1 MKTLHY
7 CIIVFLLMI
16 TLILPH
22 VTLAQT
28 AHDML
33 KERDNAQDTQ
43 LSYDGAT
50 LIINQTISKLEYK
63 MGENITV
70 YPSMINIGSSPV
82 TVANGTPLFDIQVI
96 YQNGTKVFDSGYSG
110 MMIVGWGFTL
120 SPGMIMHENETWG
133 WNPNAKTPVIKLDTP
148 GKYTILTESNISLY
162 HSADEYSHTSPH
174 PEKSLWSQPIQITV
188 LPTRY
193 EQNSSVAAEHV
204 SKIISLDEIKKTI
217 AAKYAHTDT
226 WQNIV
231 RLRSLSWS
239 DDDKYII
246 IKTDNAFVGPNLWS
260 LQLDGTGFRSIA
272 LNDTIRKVMQEKQ
285 DQFGNMTVFVPYSPS
300 PVPRFGIV
308 LGTLDK
314 SYQQSLYVTDTTS
327 EFPVISHDGKHVL
340 FASEAISSWDKPDE
354 DGIYVIDLSTPI
366 PEFPFA
372 ILILLISITS
382 VITFYKIRF
391 RK

>member
-1 MKTLHY
+1 MKILS
-7 CIIVFLLMI
+7 FLLILTLATSI
-16 TLILPH
+16 TTSQLAF
-22 VTLAQT
+22 AQT
-28 AHDML
+28 ARDIL
-33 KERDNAQDTQ
+33 QERDNAQDTQ
-43 LSYDGAT
+43 LSYGGAT
-50 LIINQTISKLEYK
+50 LIINQTIPKIEYK

-70 YPSMINIGSSPV
+70 YPSMTNIGNSSV

-110 MMIVGWGFTL
+110 MLIVGWGFTL
-120 SPGMIMHENETWG
+120 NPGMVMHENETWG

-162 HSADEYSHTSPH
+162 HSADEYSHYTAPH
-174 PEKSLWSQPIQITV
+174 PEKSLWSQPVQITV

-193 EQNSSVAAEHV
+193 DQNAVAAEHV
-204 SKIISLDEIKKTI
+204 TKIISLDEIKKTI
-217 AAKYAHTDT
+217 ASKYAHTDT

-239 DDDKYII
+239 DDDKSII

-260 LQLDGTGFRSIA
+260 LQLDGTGFRSVA
-272 LNDTIRKVMQEKQ
+272 LDDTISKVMQEKQ
-285 DQFGNMTVFVPYSPS
+285 DQFGNMSVFVPYSPS

-314 SYQQSLYVTDTTS
+314 SYQQPLYVGDTTQ
-327 EFPVISHDGKHVL
+327 EFPVISHDGKYVL
-340 FASEAISSWDKPDE
+340 FASEASSSWDKPDE
-354 DGIYVIDLSTPI
+354 DGIYVISLSTPI

-372 ILILLISITS
+372 IAVMFLGIVLTI
-382 VITFYKIRF
+382 VFYRIKIR
-391 RK
+391 K